1 MPNRTRIQKS
11 FGPMIDHLLQGRDF
25 CKRSNGTY
33 RAHFRAQEDA
43 EAFAADPMNVDYH
56 GDLAHKCFRCGAW
69 HLSRPEWLVPE
80 WARRMKSWN

>member
-1 MPNRTRIQKS
+1 
-11 FGPMIDHLLQGRDF
+11 MIDHLLEGRDF

-33 RAHFRAQEDA
+33 RAHFRAQEEP
-43 EAFAADPMNVDYH
+43 EAFAADPVNVAYH

-80 WARRMKSWN
+80 WARRMQSWN